1 MGTMES
7 VDKNKSTC
15 MEICTLFIIIVLPL
29 VYCLLITKRG
39 NEGSKVAQIS
49 NYSISNLLFHATFLY
64 WRFTQSWTRSQFDKR
79 MDQQKQGAVDNY
91 LVKAFVFARDYDT
104 NIVLISLI
112 R

>member
-7 VDKNKSTC
+7 IDKNKSTC
-15 MEICTLFIIIVLPL
+15 MVICTLFVTVLPL

-49 NYSISNLLFHATFLY
+49 NYSIGNLLFNLILNISLLVGQGHSLTKG
-64 WRFTQSWTRSQFDKR
+64 WINK
-79 MDQQKQGAVDNY
+79 KQGAVDNY
-91 LVKAFVFARDYDT
+91 LVKAFLFARDYDT
-104 NIVLISLI
+104 YIVLISLI